1 METLYIEEL
10 QIQSKITVKKMRSI
24 DLNVL
29 TSFGI
34 LYFSFAICSVS
45 CDFFLYLDYKYAL
58 D

>member
-34 LYFSFAICSVS
+34 LYFSSQSVQ
-45 CDFFLYLDYKYAL
+45 FHATFMYI
-58 D
+58 